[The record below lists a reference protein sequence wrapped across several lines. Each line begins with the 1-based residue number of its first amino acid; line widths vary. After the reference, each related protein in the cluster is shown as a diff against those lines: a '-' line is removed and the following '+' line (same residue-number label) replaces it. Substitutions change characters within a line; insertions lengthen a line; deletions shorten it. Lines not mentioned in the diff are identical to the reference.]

1 MKLRKFYKF
10 ILHDHKL
17 LVGVFALM
25 LLTLLIRIPLGTF
38 NQASYID
45 TIGHF
50 ILPAVG
56 APILFV
62 FLTIT
67 EVIHV
72 AYKNQALF
80 LILLLGI
87 AAEVLWEVFEFT
99 VEGLTGVQ
107 WQLSNSDTM
116 VDIIL
121 GITGSLTGAIV
132 YNLFYFD
139 EYKIIKH
146 K

>member
-1 MKLRKFYKF
+1 MKLQKFYKY

-17 LVGVFALM
+17 LLGIFVLM
-25 LLTLLIRIPLGTF
+25 LLILLIRIPLGTF
-38 NQASYID
+38 NQASYLD

-62 FLTIT
+62 LLSIT

-72 AYKNQALF
+72 AYKKQALF
-80 LILLLGI
+80 LIFLLGI

-99 VEGLTGVQ
+99 VDNLTNLH

-116 VDIIL
+116 VDIL
-121 GITGSLTGAIV
+121 LAVTGSLCGAIV

-139 EYKIIKH
+139 EYKIIKN